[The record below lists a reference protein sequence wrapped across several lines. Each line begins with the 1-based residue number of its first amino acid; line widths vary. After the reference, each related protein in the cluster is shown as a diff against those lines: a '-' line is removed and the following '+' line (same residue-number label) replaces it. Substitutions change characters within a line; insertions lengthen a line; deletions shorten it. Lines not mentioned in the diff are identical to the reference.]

1 MAGGFR
7 FFTAGPLPALALILL
22 IGLIL
27 LMIPLLFLGIIGA
40 AFTRLGLSWVA
51 ALALVLL
58 ILAGGFVNIP
68 LLTVRRDVI
77 RAVPLDT
84 RGNEPAPSFAGR
96 PVWETAISIN
106 LGGAILPVLITACL
120 MYQAVIVSGILL
132 ITPVA
137 LCAGACTVV
146 SFFSTR
152 EIAGAGI
159 RVPLLIPSLTALLAG
174 LFLSGGIGLAAAV
187 TAFAGGILGVLAGG
201 NLAHLP
207 GVRDLEVPEMSIGGS
222 GSFGAIFLCCIL
234 PAVIA

>member
-1 MAGGFR
+1 MAGGIR
-7 FFTAGPLPALALILL
+7 YFTAGPLPALALILF
-22 IGLIL
+22 IGLVL
-27 LMIPLLFLGIIGA
+27 LMIPLLVLGIVGA

-58 ILAGGFVNIP
+58 MLAGGFVNIP
-68 LLTVRRDVI
+68 LITVRRDTI
-77 RAVPLDT
+77 RAAPLDT
-84 RGNEPAPSFAGR
+84 RGNELAPSFAGR

-106 LGGAILPVLITACL
+106 FGGAILPVLITAYL
-120 MYQAVIVSGILL
+120 MYQAVIVSGIPL
-132 ITPVA
+132 IMPAA
-137 LCAGACTVV
+137 LCAGSCTVV

-159 RVPLLIPSLTALLAG
+159 HVPLLIPSLSALLAG
-174 LFLSGGIGLAAAV
+174 LLLSGGTGLAAAV
-187 TAFAGGILGVLAGG
+187 TAFAGGTIGVLAGG

-207 GVRDLEVPEMSIGGS
+207 GVRDLEVPEVSIGGF